1 MAMTNRFMDKL
12 MNDAIAAGRFAG
24 ANVMVIRDD
33 EELFCKSYGYA
44 DVACGAPMLRNSVF
58 RMFSMS
64 KPVTAAAVMLLVE
77 RGAMDLEDHVEW
89 YLPGFRNGKVAVMC
103 EDGDRTDDRGRRYR
117 LEPVKRAV
125 TVQDLLTMTSGVC
138 YPGIEDAA
146 HIEVDKVTQEYE
158 RKLRSYRGEEGCSGT
173 VLFANAIGACPL
185 AFQPGEHWMYG
196 YSADI
201 LGAVVEVVSKKSYGE
216 FLKQEIFEPLG
227 MKDTGFAI
235 TPEMRNRLTESY
247 EDDPAGGI
255 RPFRSMNLMLGDF
268 PNEPIFESG
277 GAGLLSTVDDYAR
290 FARML
295 AGEGTL
301 TDGERKIRILS
312 PASVKYIRTNQ
323 IPESVRP
330 DLNWDSLRGYG
341 YGSLVRILL
350 DPVAQHGP
358 GSVGEF
364 GWDGWM
370 GTYFTVIP
378 ETRSVILFMKQ
389 KTNAGFDD
397 ITRKLRAV
405 AYSML

>member
-1 MAMTNRFMDKL
+1 MMKKYMDKL
-12 MNDAIAAGRFAG
+12 MNDAIAAERFAG
-24 ANVMVIRDD
+24 ANVMVIKDN
-33 EELFCKSYGYA
+33 EEVFCRSYGYA

-64 KPVTAAAVMLLVE
+64 KPVTATAVMLLVE
-77 RGAMDLEDHVEW
+77 RGIIDLNDHAEW
-89 YLPGFRNGKVAVMC
+89 YLPGFRDGKVAVMC
-103 EDGDRTDDRGRRYR
+103 EDGDLTDERGHRYR

-125 TVQDLLTMTSGVC
+125 TLQDLMTMTSGVC

-146 HIEVDKVTQEYE
+146 HIAVDKVTQAYE
-158 RKLRSYRGEEGCSGT
+158 KKLREYKAEGGESGT

-201 LGAVVEVVSKKSYGE
+201 LGAVVEVAAGKSFGE
-216 FLKQEIFEPLG
+216 FLKQEILEPLG

-235 TPEMRNRLTESY
+235 TPDMRNRLTESY
-247 EDDPAGGI
+247 EDAPEGGI
-255 RPFRSMNLMLGDF
+255 RPFRDMNLMLGDF
-268 PNEPIFESG
+268 PDRPIFESG
-277 GAGLLSTVDDYAR
+277 GAGLLSTLDDYAR

-295 AGEGTL
+295 AGEGTF
-301 TDGERKIRILS
+301 TDDHGRKIRILS
-312 PASVKYIRTNQ
+312 PASVRYMSTNQ
-323 IPESVRP
+323 IPDSIMP

-341 YGSLVRILL
+341 YGSLMRIMRN
-350 DPVAQHGP
+350 PAEQHSL

-378 ETRSVILFMKQ
+378 ETRSVILFLKQ

-405 AYSML
+405 AYGML